1 MSSKKFVYFLVIS
14 FVCGLIVSGVAHAS
28 IVVIKGI
35 VSDAEGSP
43 LAGVKVTAPDFG
55 DIPVTSVTGSDGAYS
70 LPYISFG
77 NVVIKAGDEIPII
90 ATDTEGNVIEK
101 THAVTAAD
109 ISAGEATFNITFVS
123 TTVTMTVAPKVFS
136 ADTPGT
142 GTVTVTVEQ
151 EGPVTDETVTL
162 RLSPQV
168 GSVGAVTNN
177 GDGTY
182 SATYTSGGAAGNITL
197 TATATQANASGT
209 ATIVIN
215 AGPPAAIAVSAA
227 PETVSSFA
235 SAIITAMVTDSN
247 GNGVGGLTPTGTT
260 ASGGTLASFAPTR
273 TFGSY
278 TATYTAPMVDAEG
291 TETVTVTADGV
302 SGQVS
307 LALTPVPPV
316 EVSLLDIMGIVCK
329 VDGITP
335 ADGVTVTVTVGS
347 NAPDTGTTDTDG
359 SYTATFFNPLGTFAR
374 TGDIVSIVV
383 TDDTGAERGREEFPL
398 NNDQLGAGGTAT
410 FTAPKVMTDI
420 FVPPR
425 SVHVLVV
432 EGVVLSVDGVSPVE
446 NVDFTITVTVE
457 SSLTGEVTDAD
468 VVLGDDGIY
477 TATAV
482 ELFAS
487 VASTGDLVSTV
498 VVTDADGAVRGSAE
512 LELTNAHLDE
522 DGSGMAILNVPT
534 NIILPPKSVNILI
547 VEGVAY
553 RDDETTP
560 VGQGFDVTVMVG
572 SRSDMGTTEANGS
585 FSVTFFDPLAPV
597 ASTGDPV
604 SIVVSDSSGGRG
616 SAEFTLTNVQLG
628 DTDSAT
634 VTRDVITDI
643 GATSNILAVTG
654 TVYFKN
660 GNTPKVPAS
669 SHLREGDL
677 TVVATNITRNI
688 TVSGPV
694 DGDGGYDV
702 TFVNLLSIVAE
713 TGDSLTVEV
722 QDEAG
727 ETVGTTPHL
736 LTTAEVAAAKA
747 EIDVDT
753 TVPAAVR
760 ILDITGSVID
770 LDGSPAGPGLEVS
783 LTIAMNGHTVPPAKT
798 LTDAAGGYEYTFRP
812 TAHPGSSHRRCLD
825 R

>member
-28 IVVIKGI
+28 IVGIKGI

-43 LAGVKVTAPDFG
+43 LASVKVTAPDFG
-55 DIPVTSVTGSDGAYS
+55 SIPVTSVTGSDGAYS
-70 LPYISFG
+70 IPYISFG

-101 THAVTAAD
+101 THTVTAAD

-162 RLSPQV
+162 SLSPQV

-335 ADGVTVTVTVGS
+335 ADGVTVTITVGS
-347 NAPDTGTTDTDG
+347 N
-359 SYTATFFNPLGTFAR
+359 
-374 TGDIVSIVV
+374 
-383 TDDTGAERGREEFPL
+383 
-398 NNDQLGAGGTAT
+398 
-410 FTAPKVMTDI
+410 
-420 FVPPR
+420 VPR
-425 SVHVLVV
+425 YGHNRYRWIL
-432 EGVVLSVDGVSPVE
+432 LC
-446 NVDFTITVTVE
+446 DF
-457 SSLTGEVTDAD
+457 L
-468 VVLGDDGIY
+468 
-477 TATAV
+477 
-482 ELFAS
+482 
-487 VASTGDLVSTV
+487 
-498 VVTDADGAVRGSAE
+498 
-512 LELTNAHLDE
+512 
-522 DGSGMAILNVPT
+522 
-534 NIILPPKSVNILI
+534 
-547 VEGVAY
+547 
-553 RDDETTP
+553 
-560 VGQGFDVTVMVG
+560 
-572 SRSDMGTTEANGS
+572 
-585 FSVTFFDPLAPV
+585 
-597 ASTGDPV
+597 
-604 SIVVSDSSGGRG
+604 
-616 SAEFTLTNVQLG
+616 
-628 DTDSAT
+628 
-634 VTRDVITDI
+634 
-643 GATSNILAVTG
+643 
-654 TVYFKN
+654 
-660 GNTPKVPAS
+660 
-669 SHLREGDL
+669 
-677 TVVATNITRNI
+677 
-688 TVSGPV
+688 
-694 DGDGGYDV
+694 
-702 TFVNLLSIVAE
+702 
-713 TGDSLTVEV
+713 
-722 QDEAG
+722 
-727 ETVGTTPHL
+727 
-736 LTTAEVAAAKA
+736 
-747 EIDVDT
+747 
-753 TVPAAVR
+753 
-760 ILDITGSVID
+760 
-770 LDGSPAGPGLEVS
+770 
-783 LTIAMNGHTVPPAKT
+783 
-798 LTDAAGGYEYTFRP
+798 
-812 TAHPGSSHRRCLD
+812 
-825 R
+825 